1 MNTRFTSLQK
11 RLIAG
16 AVLAYTL
23 LYLDRLNLSAALPN
37 LIAGFHIDAARSGLM
52 PLCFSVSYACGQML
66 SGLLADRVRPVRM
79 ILTGLSGSLIV
90 NLIMGLTCVFSV
102 LPALC
107 LVNGVFQSMLWTPIV
122 KMVSVAFPE
131 KEKQEKAH
139 FLLSFTL
146 VIGHFAG
153 WGLSGLS
160 GAYLGWRYSF
170 ILPAGI
176 NLLLLPLVMFLL
188 RDAKQIGST
197 KAEKHASPSQSGKE
211 TGKLLLSTGF
221 VWIVLASVFYGFV
234 KDGIVTW
241 TPELLSRS
249 GSGVSAVISSLLLPA
264 LELIGILLG
273 FFLRFRIKGGVRRII
288 FLMMPAAAIFC
299 VPLFF
304 VTSLPVKAVF
314 LGFSCAVCFG
324 VNPLL
329 TSLVPMEYALFGCT
343 GFTAGLCDCA
353 VYIGSA
359 LAGAVGGTVSEVL
372 CGNGLY
378 LCWILAALL
387 SAVMCLVSSR
397 RRFDAA
403 LQDRFQNPSA
413 F

>member
-1 MNTRFTSLQK
+1 MNTRFTSFQK
-11 RLIAG
+11 RLLAG

-37 LIAGFHIDAARSGLM
+37 LITFFHIDAARSGLM
-52 PLCFSVSYACGQML
+52 PLCFSVSYACGQL
-66 SGLLADRVRPVRM
+66 TSGLLADRVRPVRM
-79 ILTGLSGSLIV
+79 ILTGLAGSMIV
-90 NLIMGLTCVFSV
+90 NLAMGLNRSFLVMPV
-102 LPALC
+102 LC
-107 LVNGVFQSMLWTPIV
+107 LVNGLFQSMLWTPIV

-139 FLLSFTL
+139 FFLSFTL

-170 ILPAGI
+170 LLPAGI
-176 NLLLLPLVMFLL
+176 NLLLFPLVIFLL
-188 RDAKQIGST
+188 RGTKQMGIKRTEKRSGSS
-197 KAEKHASPSQSGKE
+197 KNSKG
-211 TGKLLLSTGF
+211 TGKLLLTTGF
-221 VWIVLASVFYGFV
+221 AWIVLASVFYGFI

-249 GSGVSAVISSLLLPA
+249 GKNVSAAISSLLLPV
-264 LELIGILLG
+264 LELLGILLG
-273 FFLRFRIKGGVRRII
+273 FFLRFRVKGGVRRII
-288 FLMMPAAAIFC
+288 FGMMPAAAVFC

-314 LGFSCAVCFG
+314 LGFACAVCFG

-329 TSLVPMEYALFGCT
+329 TSLVPMEYTPFGCT
-343 GFTAGLCDCA
+343 GFTAGLCDCS

-359 LAGAVGGTVSEVL
+359 LAGAVGGTVSEWL
-372 CGNGLY
+372 GGSGLY
-378 LCWILAALL
+378 FCWTLAALL
-387 SAVMCLVSSR
+387 SALMCLVSSQR
-397 RRFDAA
+397 RYDPE
-403 LQDRFQNPSA
+403 LQDISRNQTA